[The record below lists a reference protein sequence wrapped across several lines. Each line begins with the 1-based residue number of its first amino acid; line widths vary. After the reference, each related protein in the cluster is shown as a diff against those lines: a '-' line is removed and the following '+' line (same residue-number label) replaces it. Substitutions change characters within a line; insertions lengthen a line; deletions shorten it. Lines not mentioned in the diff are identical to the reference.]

1 MLSADKM
8 TIGDVVLLEKW
19 LLDETD
25 TQSADWKAAD
35 LNADNRL
42 SEADGYPF
50 VIPLVRSQKR

>member
-8 TIGDVVLLEKW
+8 TIEDVVLLEKW

-42 SEADGYPF
+42 SADDLRLMENA
-50 VIPLVRSQKR
+50 LVGK